1 MGHKKEN
8 WYLKALCKNNDEYH
22 KIFDAMW
29 HGANYKKR
37 RNDHAFGEYLSRSN
51 RFIKNTSLDML
62 MVNPK
67 SIDAYIE
74 YFLGHW
80 ENIKDEYQGV
90 CDFSNTNFTLPRHFL
105 YSIAPKLQEH
115 FKVKVLMEF
124 RDPVRRYFS
133 EVGHLLDPKRKV
145 LNAFQGDFIASRF
158 CARREHRK
166 LFFWN
171 LKQDRVPDHCDYI
184 EGYLKYCDVFG
195 KENVYPVIMED
206 FWNPDKEKEELER
219 ISEFFEYEIT
229 KMSTSQTWEARHL
242 TTITSK
248 TSGLVTL
255 RTLLMRMSTSQ
266 ACIWAGST
274 KIGRTSSEKYQKHG
288 ENRVLSSQ
296 HHDFEH
302 VCQVMS
308 R

>member
-105 YSIAPKLQEH
+105 LHIAPKLREH
-115 FKVKVLMEF
+115 FKVKILMEF

-219 ISEFFEYEIT
+219 ISEFFEYKIT
-229 KMSTSQTWEARHL
+229 KIHQNVYVPDMGSKAPHYDYLEDQWSSDVEDLTEEDVNVAGMYMGRFYKDWKNIFGEIPEAWG
-242 TTITSK
+242 K
-248 TSGLVTL
+248 
-255 RTLLMRMSTSQ
+255 
-266 ACIWAGST
+266 
-274 KIGRTSSEKYQKHG
+274 
-288 ENRVLSSQ
+288 
-296 HHDFEH
+296 
-302 VCQVMS
+302 
-308 R
+308 